1 MKEFHMNLG
10 NIIKNAAGRYAG
22 RTRGTTGR
30 TQAAGRYSPPAGR
43 APSTTGGDVAG
54 AITRRILGM
63 LKRR

>member
-1 MKEFHMNLG
+1 MNLG

-30 TQAAGRYSPPAGR
+30 TPGAGRYNAPAGR
-43 APSTTGGDVAG
+43 APGSAGSGVAG
-54 AITRRILGM
+54 GISRRILEM

>member
-1 MKEFHMNLG
+1 MNLG

-30 TQAAGRYSPPAGR
+30 TPSAGRYNAPAGR
-43 APSTTGGDVAG
+43 TPGTGGGAAG
-54 AITRRILGM
+54 GLTRRIMGM

>member
-1 MKEFHMNLG
+1 MNLG

-30 TQAAGRYSPPAGR
+30 TPGAGRYNTPAGR
-43 APSTTGGDVAG
+43 APGTSGGGVAG
-54 AITRRILGM
+54 GLTRRIMGM